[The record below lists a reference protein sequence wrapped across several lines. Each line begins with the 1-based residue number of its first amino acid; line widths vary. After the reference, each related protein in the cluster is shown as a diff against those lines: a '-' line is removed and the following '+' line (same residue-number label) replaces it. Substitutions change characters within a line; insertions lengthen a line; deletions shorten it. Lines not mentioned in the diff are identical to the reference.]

1 MSPNGLTET
10 VPPPTAPTPQLAK
23 NAGYG
28 PKGPSGMTS
37 LCTEEFAVTAIT
49 DLEIF
54 ARVARTGNM
63 SAAGREMG
71 LSPAVVSK
79 RISLLEERLGARL
92 FQRTTRQ
99 LTLTET
105 GDGYFKRVVDIL
117 SLVEE
122 AEDFVSRRNTKP
134 RGMLKVT
141 APTSFSRQ
149 HIAPYLNDFV
159 TRYPDIEL
167 DFHLTD
173 DFVDIIRNG
182 FDLAIRIGEL
192 QDSSLV
198 ARKIAPDTRVLCGS
212 PKYFAEAGIPQSIE
226 DLSRHNC
233 LSAGAQD
240 TWNMESADGEKHQL
254 RVKGNIRSNSAE
266 FIRESLL
273 TGLGIGLRATWD
285 VGPELRNGDLQ
296 VVLPQ
301 YRGSSN
307 MAIYAVYPCR
317 EFMPAKV
324 HALIEFLADLYG
336 ADPYWNHDLDLSGA
350 TPPEKESGG
359 KPKKAVGG
367 RKKRAAKPT
376 GEEMDAALRSILQ

>member
-1 MSPNGLTET
+1 MSSFTRS
-10 VPPPTAPTPQLAK
+10 TPK
-23 NAGYG
+23 DNN
-28 PKGPSGMTS
+28 
-37 LCTEEFAVTAIT
+37 VTAIS
-49 DLEIF
+49 DLDIF

-79 RISLLEERLGARL
+79 RISLLEDRLGARL

-105 GDGYFKRVVDIL
+105 GEGYFKRVVDIL

-134 RGMLKVT
+134 RGLLKVT
-141 APTSFSRQ
+141 APTSFSRI
-149 HIAPYLNDFV
+149 HIAPYLAEFLS
-159 TRYPDIEL
+159 RYPEIEL
-167 DFHLTD
+167 DFQLTD
-173 DFVDIIRNG
+173 NFVDIIRDG
-182 FDLAIRIGEL
+182 FDVAIRIGEL

-198 ARKIAPDTRVLCGS
+198 ARKLAPDNRVICATPSYIERHGE
-212 PKYFAEAGIPQSIE
+212 PKTLA
-226 DLSRHNC
+226 DLDHHNC

-240 TWNMESADGEKHQL
+240 VWRVEGPNGQEQL
-254 RVKGNIRSNSAE
+254 RLKGNIRSNSAE
-266 FIRESLL
+266 FVRDAMLA
-273 TGLGIGLRATWD
+273 GLGLGLRSTWD
-285 VGPELRNGDLQ
+285 IGPEIKSGDLK

-324 HALIEFLADLYG
+324 NVLIEFLAELYG
-336 ADPYWNHDLDLSGA
+336 AEPYWDRDLEILKP
-350 TPPEKESGG
+350 TPPPRSSRS
-359 KPKKAVGG
+359 PKAV
-367 RKKRAAKPT
+367 AAT
-376 GEEMDAALRSILQ
+376 R